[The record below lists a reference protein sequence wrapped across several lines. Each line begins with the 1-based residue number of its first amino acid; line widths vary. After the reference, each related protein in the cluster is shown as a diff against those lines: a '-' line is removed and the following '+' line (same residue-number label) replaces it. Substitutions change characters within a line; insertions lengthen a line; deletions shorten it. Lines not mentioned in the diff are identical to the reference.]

1 MSSPPASRIQ
11 INRQAIDSFPLEDC
25 NPTPTDFYPSRSQQ
39 EILAMLI

>member
-11 INRQAIDSFPLEDC
+11 INRQVIDSFPLEGC
-25 NPTPTDFYPSRSQQ
+25 NPTPTDFYPNRSLQ